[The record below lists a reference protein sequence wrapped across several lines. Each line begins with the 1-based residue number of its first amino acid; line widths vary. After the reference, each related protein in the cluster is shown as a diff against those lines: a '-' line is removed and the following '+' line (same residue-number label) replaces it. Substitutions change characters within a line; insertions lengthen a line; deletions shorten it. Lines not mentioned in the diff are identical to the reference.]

1 MPRIPIHIGSGTLKD
16 PNLIVGIDLGTTHS
30 LIAKMEDSKP
40 VCIADYDKSVLLPSV
55 VYWGDNGEV
64 CVGEAAVEKLTNYPL
79 QTIYSSKRLIGRSL
93 AELAEFE
100 KLLPYELVSVSGDSQ
115 VKIRIHDKIISPVE
129 VAAWVLRELKQRAEH
144 RLKTTVEKAVITVP
158 AYFNDS
164 QRNATREAGRLAG
177 LEVLRIINEP
187 TAAALAY
194 GIGVSL
200 DAPAQTVAVYDL
212 GGGTFDIS
220 ILRIEAGVF
229 EVLSTFGD
237 TFLGGDD
244 FDRAIVD
251 YWLRKSIGELSDNIS
266 QQLKQSLRV
275 LAKSAR
281 HALTDAL
288 SYETEI
294 TLSDTGSQRITLSLD
309 RDTLNAL
316 ILPFIE
322 RTLAATT
329 QALKDANCTP
339 EMIDSVIL
347 VGGTT
352 RTPLVR
358 EKITAFF
365 GKAPKIDLDPDQV
378 VALGAAVQADILAGK
393 NKDFLLLDV
402 TPLSLGIETVGG
414 LMDVL
419 IARNTKIPISVGR
432 QYTTSVDGQKK
443 LKIAVYQ
450 GERELV
456 RDNRKLAEFEL
467 DGIPAMPAGLPK
479 IEIRF
484 VIDADGILKVSAREL
499 RSNIEQTIT
508 IQPTYGLDDTT
519 VEKMLLDSIEN
530 AAADVEKRLLI
541 QTIEEAK
548 QLSKQTQTF
557 INQQRGHL
565 PAEICLEIE
574 QKRVSLIELI
584 EKGTDKKAIEAAME
598 VLDHFTR
605 PYAEQAMERAVK
617 AALIG
622 SRTDEIN

>member
-30 LIAKMEDSKP
+30 LIAKIEDGKP
-40 VCIADYDKSVLLPSV
+40 VCISDYDKPVLLPSV
-55 VYWGDNGEV
+55 VYWGDDGEV
-64 CVGEAAVEKLTNYPL
+64 CVGESAVDKLTDYPL

-93 AELAEFE
+93 QELAEFE
-100 KLLPYELVSVSGDSQ
+100 KLLPYNLVSVPGDSQ

-144 RLKTTVEKAVITVP
+144 RLKATVEKAVITVP

-200 DAPAQTVAVYDL
+200 DAPAQTIAVYDL

-244 FDRAIVD
+244 FDSAIVD
-251 YWLRKSIGELSDNIS
+251 YWLREFIGQLSDNIS
-266 QQLKQSLRV
+266 RQLKQSLRV

-281 HALTDAL
+281 HALTDTL

-294 TLSDTGSQRITLSLD
+294 SVSDTVANRIRLSLD
-309 RDTLNAL
+309 RDTLNDL

-322 RTLAATT
+322 RTLAATA

-339 EMIDSVIL
+339 EMIDNVIL

-358 EKITAFF
+358 EKIAAFF
-365 GKAPKIDLDPDQV
+365 GKTPKTSLDPDQV
-378 VALGAAVQADILAGK
+378 VALGAAIQADILAGK

-456 RDNRKLAEFEL
+456 SDNRKLAEFEL

-484 VIDADGILKVSAREL
+484 IIDADGILKVSAREL
-499 RSNIEQTIT
+499 RSNIEQAIT

-548 QLSKQTQTF
+548 QLVKQTQTF

-565 PAEICLEIE
+565 PAEICFEIE
-574 QKRVSLIELI
+574 QKRAALIELI

-598 VLDHFTR
+598 ALDHFTR

-622 SRTDEIN
+622 NRTDEIK